1 MCMQSMWQKIQ
12 SEVNSILEEALH
24 VAHLHHHSL
33 QLGVILDGHLA
44 VLSAEALDKH
54 SRDHKHQESP

>member
-1 MCMQSMWQKIQ
+1 MSLCVSANH
-12 SEVNSILEEALH
+12 SCGPNSADLVRGVLEEALD

-44 VLSAEALDKH
+44 VLSAEAW
-54 SRDHKHQESP
+54 